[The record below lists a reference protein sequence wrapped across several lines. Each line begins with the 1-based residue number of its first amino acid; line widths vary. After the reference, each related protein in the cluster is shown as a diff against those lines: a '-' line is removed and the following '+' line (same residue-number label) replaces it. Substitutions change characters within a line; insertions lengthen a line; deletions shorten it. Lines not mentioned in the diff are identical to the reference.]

1 MTKLEIAQDINFEG
15 RVCRSIKVDEK
26 LNLEVGQVYEFFHD
40 VESWGDQYS
49 EFRVENYNEIEY
61 FFTCKN
67 AKGHKVDYDNEEEC
81 EVLDCED
88 MTNESEVLIYKDTQK
103 FVIKSVSTDEDYK
116 EIGYYEVELEVVE

>member
-1 MTKLEIAQDINFEG
+1 MNKLEIAQDINFEG

-26 LNLEVGQVYEFFHD
+26 LNLEVGQEYKAFHE

-81 EVLDCED
+81 EVLDCEG
-88 MTNESEVLIYKDTQK
+88 MENESEVLIHKNFQK
-103 FVIKSVSTDEDYK
+103 FIIKSVSTDEDFK
-116 EIGYYEVELEVVE
+116 EMGYYEIELEVAE